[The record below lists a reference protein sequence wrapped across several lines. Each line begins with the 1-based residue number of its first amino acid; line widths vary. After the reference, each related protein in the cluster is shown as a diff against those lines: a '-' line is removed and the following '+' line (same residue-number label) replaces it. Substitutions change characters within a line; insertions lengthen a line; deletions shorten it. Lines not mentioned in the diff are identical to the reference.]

1 MLAKRIIPC
10 LDVRDGKVVKGVQFE
25 GVQDVGD
32 PISYAQLYN
41 EQGADELVFYD
52 ITASYEKR
60 SVILDV
66 VRETA
71 KKVFVP
77 LTVGGGIRSIEDF
90 RATLRAGADKVSVNS
105 QAVLNPT
112 LIHDAADIFGS
123 QCVCVGID
131 AKKNR

>member
-52 ITASYEKR
+52 ITASYEN
-60 SVILDV
+60 
-66 VRETA
+66 E
-71 KKVFVP
+71 
-77 LTVGGGIRSIEDF
+77 
-90 RATLRAGADKVSVNS
+90 
-105 QAVLNPT
+105 VL
-112 LIHDAADIFGS
+112 F
-123 QCVCVGID
+123 
-131 AKKNR
+131 